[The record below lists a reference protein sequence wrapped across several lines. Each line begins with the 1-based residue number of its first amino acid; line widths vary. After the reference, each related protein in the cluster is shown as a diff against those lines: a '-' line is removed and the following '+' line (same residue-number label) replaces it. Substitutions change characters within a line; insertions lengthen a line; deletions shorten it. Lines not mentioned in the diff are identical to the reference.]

1 MGCSNGCGTSS
12 GSGCDSG
19 SCGKKS
25 TFDWLADMAYPQ
37 GFDAVEVKFKGGR
50 KEFFRNVNNLYLATG
65 DPIIVDP
72 GSGHHV
78 GFVSAQG
85 EIVRLQM
92 KKMKVT
98 YSKELPII
106 YREATQRD
114 LEKFELSKNR
124 ELPTMFRSRE
134 LIHELKLNMKLSD
147 IEYQADN
154 TKATFFYSAEDR
166 VDFRELIKVLASEFK
181 IRVEMRQISLREEA
195 GRLGG
200 IGSCGR
206 ELCCSTWMNEFKSVG
221 TSAARYQNLSLNQ
234 SKLSGQCGRLK
245 CCLNFELDTYIKE
258 IKHIPDIKK
267 IETKNGLAYLSKT
280 DIFKRRMWFS
290 YADDTNW
297 YEVSV
302 KRVKEI
308 IEMNKNGEK
317 PFSLED
323 NNEAVKQTTAE
334 LNSDIL
340 QMDSLLREKSGNKG
354 NGRNKK
360 RRPQDNKGKKGPQKT
375 VVAKQNQEVSTQKNR
390 PKPTKKLKP
399 IGKQGK
405 SSDGTQDNSPKTSG
419 NKPKHKPRK
428 NVTKSTENKENNSPK
443 TKLKETSTPDKKQT
457 EGTASKP
464 KRVIKKRKNVTD
476 PNQD

>member
-1 MGCSNGCGTSS
+1 MGCSNGCGTS
-12 GSGCDSG
+12 GGGCDSG

-25 TFDWLADMAYPQ
+25 TFDWLADMAYPH

-65 DPIIVDP
+65 DPVVVDP

-92 KKMKVT
+92 KKKKVT
-98 YSKELPII
+98 YNKELPII
-106 YREATQRD
+106 YREATKRD

-323 NNEAVKQTTAE
+323 NEEAAKQTTAE

-354 NGRNKK
+354 SKNKK
-360 RRPQDNKGKKGPQKT
+360 RRPQKRKPNNPEGKTEQKRNK
-375 VVAKQNQEVSTQKNR
+375 ETQVNK

-399 IGKQGK
+399 IGK
-405 SSDGTQDNSPKTSG
+405 
-419 NKPKHKPRK
+419 NKPSEKGDEVKREGQKRRPAEKRKPRK
-428 NVTKSTENKENNSPK
+428 NVTDNKPQEKKPTQNTKPNAKKPTNNR
-443 TKLKETSTPDKKQT
+443 
-457 EGTASKP
+457 P

-476 PNQD
+476 PKQD